1 MADTMQFDL
10 VSPEA
15 KLASDTVDSVSI
27 PGSEGDIVAL
37 PDHAPFLT
45 TLRPGFVT
53 VTAGSDVTEY
63 LVTGGFA
70 EISPEGASVL
80 AEQAVLKADVTS
92 ELLAGSLAK
101 AEEALEAAHDE
112 TVAAAAKQVN
122 DLKTLSEQLG
132 L

>member
-15 KLASDTVDSVSI
+15 KLASETVDSVSI

-45 TLRPGFVT
+45 TLRPGFVV
-53 VTAGSDVTEY
+53 VTKGSDVTEY

-80 AEQAVLKADVTS
+80 AEQAVLKSDVTA
-92 ELLAGSLAK
+92 ELLTASLAK
-101 AEEALEAAHDE
+101 AEDVLSAADDE
-112 TVAAAAKQVN
+112 TIAAAAKQVN
-122 DLKTLSEQLG
+122 DLKILTEQLG

>member
-15 KLASDTVDSVSI
+15 KLASETVDSVSI
-27 PGSEGDIVAL
+27 PGSEGDIVAM

-53 VTAGSDVTEY
+53 VTAGANVTEY

-80 AEQAVLKADVTS
+80 AEQAVIKADVTS
-92 ELLAGSLAK
+92 DMLAASLAK
-101 AEEALEAAHDE
+101 AEEALSAAHDE
-112 TVAAAAKQVN
+112 TIAAAAKQVN
-122 DLKTLSEQLG
+122 DIKTLTEQLG

>member
-15 KLASDTVDSVSI
+15 KLASETVDSVSI
-27 PGSEGDIVAL
+27 PGAEGDIVAM
-37 PDHAPFLT
+37 PNHTPFLT

-70 EISPEGASVL
+70 EISAEGASVL

-92 ELLAGSLAK
+92 ELLAASLAQ

-112 TVAAAAKQVN
+112 SVVAAAKQVN
-122 DLKTLSEQLG
+122 DLKVLTEQLG
-132 L
+132 S

>member
-15 KLASDTVDSVSI
+15 KLASEVVDSVSI
-27 PGSEGDIVAL
+27 PGAEGDIVAM
-37 PDHAPFLT
+37 PNHTPFLT
-45 TLRPGFVT
+45 TLRPGFIT
-53 VTAGSDVTEY
+53 VTAGATVTEY

-70 EISPEGASVL
+70 EVSAEGASVL

-92 ELLAGSLAK
+92 DLLAASLAQ

-112 TVAAAAKQVN
+112 AVIAAAKQVN
-122 DLKTLSEQLG
+122 DLKTLTEQLG

>member
-15 KLASDTVDSVSI
+15 KLVSATVDSVSI
-27 PGSEGDIVAL
+27 PGSEGDLVAM
-37 PDHAPFLT
+37 PNHAPFMT
-45 TLRPGFVT
+45 TLRPGFIT
-53 VTAGSDVTEY
+53 VTAGSDVSEY

-70 EISPEGASVL
+70 EVSAEGASVL

-92 ELLAGSLAK
+92 EMMAASLAQ

-112 TVAAAAKQVN
+112 AVVAAAKQVN

>member
-1 MADTMQFDL
+1 MAETMQFDL

-15 KLASDTVDSVSI
+15 KLASELVDSVSI
-27 PGSEGDIVAL
+27 PGAEGDIVAM
-37 PDHAPFLT
+37 PNHTPFLT

-53 VTAGSDVTEY
+53 VTAGSNVTEY

-70 EISPEGASVL
+70 EVSAEGASVL

-92 ELLAGSLAK
+92 ELLAASLAQ

-112 TVAAAAKQVN
+112 AIVAAAKQVN
-122 DLKTLSEQLG
+122 DLKTLTEQLG

>member
-15 KLASDTVDSVSI
+15 KLASETVDSVSI
-27 PGSEGDIVAL
+27 PGAEGDIVAM
-37 PDHAPFLT
+37 PNHTPFLT

-70 EISPEGASVL
+70 EISAEGASVL

-92 ELLAGSLAK
+92 ELLAASLAQ

-112 TVAAAAKQVN
+112 SVVAAAKQVN
-122 DLKTLSEQLG
+122 DLKVLTEQLG

>member
-15 KLASDTVDSVSI
+15 KLASEVVDSVSI
-27 PGSEGDIVAL
+27 PGAEGDIVAMSN
-37 PDHAPFLT
+37 HTPFLT
-45 TLRPGFVT
+45 TLRPGFIT
-53 VTAGSDVTEY
+53 VTAGATVTEY

-70 EISPEGASVL
+70 EVSAEGASVL

-92 ELLAGSLAK
+92 DLLAASLAQ

-112 TVAAAAKQVN
+112 AVIAAAKQVN
-122 DLKTLSEQLG
+122 DLKTLTEQLG

>member
-1 MADTMQFDL
+1 MAQTMQFDL

-15 KLASDTVDSVSI
+15 KLASETVDSVSI
-27 PGSEGDIVAL
+27 PGAEGDIVAL

-53 VTAGSDVTEY
+53 VTSGSVVTEY

-92 ELLAGSLAK
+92 ELLAGSLAQ
-101 AEEALEAAHDE
+101 AEEALASAHDE
-112 TVAAAAKQVN
+112 TIAAAAKQVN
-122 DLKTLSEQLG
+122 DLKILSEQLG

>member
-1 MADTMQFDL
+1 MAQTMQFDL

-53 VTAGSDVTEY
+53 VTTGSDVTEY

-80 AEQAVLKADVTS
+80 AEQAVLKADVTAD
-92 ELLAGSLAK
+92 LLAASLAT

-112 TVAAAAKQVN
+112 TIAAAAKQVN
-122 DLKTLSEQLG
+122 DLKVLSEQLG